1 MQTNNPSLNLDAP
14 DLDED
19 DMLPEYD
26 FSQGVRNNQQRAE
39 AIRKYGY
46 FVTIHHD
53 DGTST
58 TRHVSPSEISDHDR
72 QNVNNPVVL
81 STPQSHE

>member
-14 DLDED
+14 DLGDD

-26 FSQGVRNNQQRAE
+26 FSQGVRNNQQRA
-39 AIRKYGY
+39 AALRKYGY
-46 FVTIHHD
+46 SVTVHHP

-58 TRHVSPSEISDHDR
+58 THYVSPAEMRDPNR
-72 QNVNNPVVL
+72 QHNPSTL
-81 STPQSHE
+81 LTPQLHE